1 MRVQLEEAKL
11 AVARKEEMAAM
22 KRAEEGPLMEM
33 REALLSAQDDL
44 QAKEEEAKG
53 LAAKVQRLE
62 AALKVVM

>member
-11 AVARKEEMAAM
+11 AVARKEETAAM